1 MSDAA
6 RSRARREK
14 HIKDARGRRVTQLDP
29 VALHI
34 LQRNE
39 PIEREVLASIVSE
52 KGIRMTRLEKGAMIL
67 SLVLLA
73 ALIVTVII
81 KLLGGESWGHLVRRM
96 VPTFYLFIWPFI
108 VWGGTRA
115 SRFGKT
121 APAMLKHRRCPHCG
135 YDIRGLPAGENDGA
149 TVCPECG
156 CAWKLDARG
165 AEEGEGQA
173 VAAGNPGP
181 QGDARGA
188 GDG

>member
-39 PIEREVLASIVSE
+39 PIEREVIAAIVSE

-81 KLLGGESWGHLVRRM
+81 KLLGGMPWGLLARRM
-96 VPTFYLFIWPFI
+96 VPTSYLFIWPFI

-115 SRFGKT
+115 ARFGKI
-121 APAMLKHRRCPHCG
+121 AAAMLKHRRCPHCG
-135 YDIRGLPAGENDGA
+135 YDLRNLPADETDSA

-156 CAWKLDARG
+156 CAWKLHARG
-165 AEEGEGQA
+165 AEEAERQA

-181 QGDARGA
+181 RRDA
-188 GDG
+188 GDTGNG